1 MTVLDPPKYG
11 PRYVEALAWAAEL
24 HRDQGRKSA
33 PGEPATIPYLAHLL
47 EVSSLVWLGGGDEDQ
62 AIAGL
67 LHDAVED
74 TDAEARHVAGRFGE
88 RVADLVVACSEASP
102 SGVRDGSTWLDRKL
116 DYLIALYLGEHADA
130 LLVTAAD
137 KVSNARAIVDDLLA
151 TAGDGAAADAFWSRF
166 NAPRDAIAWYY
177 VEVHDAIATCQ
188 PGNALLGRLTPLV
201 AQIVKAA
208 GAVGPLGC
216 VDDDPAARG
225 RAVVGLELLA
235 RAKRVAGAAS

>member
-151 TAGDGAAADAFWSRF
+151 TAAT
-166 NAPRDAIAWYY
+166 APRP
-177 VEVHDAIATCQ
+177 TSS
-188 PGNALLGRLTPLV
+188 
-201 AQIVKAA
+201 
-208 GAVGPLGC
+208 
-216 VDDDPAARG
+216 
-225 RAVVGLELLA
+225 
-235 RAKRVAGAAS
+235 GAASTPRGTPSPGTTSRSTTPSRRASPVTPCSDG